1 MGTICQRAETNNL
14 HLFVDVVI
22 NSAAQLMKHFTI
34 ETRKQGGAWD
44 LL

>member
-22 NSAAQLMKHFTI
+22 NSAAQLMKHFA
-34 ETRKQGGAWD
+34 ETRKQEGAWD
-44 LL
+44 L

>member
-22 NSAAQLMKHFTI
+22 NSAAQLMKHFAI

-44 LL
+44 L

>member
-22 NSAAQLMKHFTI
+22 NSAAQLMKHFAI
-34 ETRKQGGAWD
+34 ESKEGS
-44 LL
+44 